1 MGGMKHS
8 QQHLKNYIGDT
19 FPFSLDNI
27 ELLIVTNC
35 MLMIIYVYKSIQWL
49 QIQFFLFFFSKKG
62 K

>member
-35 MLMIIYVYKSIQWL
+35 MLMITYVYKSIQWL
-49 QIQFFLFFFSKKG
+49 QIQ
-62 K
+62 